1 MNNISDIKHAFYI
14 NLASRPD
21 RKQHVEEQLKIMGIN
36 GERFN
41 AIKLANGALGCSLSH
56 LKCLE
61 IAKEKKWTHLL
72 VIEDDIKFL
81 DPNLFKT
88 QMSKFLTNHK
98 SWDVV
103 IVGGNN
109 VPPYQKV
116 DDTCVKVSSCQTTTG
131 YLVNGH
137 YFDTLIENFRTG
149 IKQLIENPHLHILY
163 AIDKYWF
170 NLQKIHNWFLI
181 IPLTVTQREDY
192 SDIEKRATNYAQVM
206 TDLDKEWFFNKP
218 QQQQQL
224 PSNMVA
230 SSNKIAQLSITSEP
244 IKSNIKLNTGS
255 KPSMSINMKI

>member
-1 MNNISDIKHAFYI
+1 MNDISDIKHAFYI

-21 RKQHVEEQLKIMGIN
+21 RKQHVEEQLKIMDIPAQ
-36 GERFN
+36 RFN
-41 AIKLANGALGCSLSH
+41 AIKLANGALGCSMSH

-61 IAKEKKWTHLL
+61 TAKKNNWSHLL

-81 DPNLFKT
+81 DPNLFKK
-88 QMSKFLTNHK
+88 QMNTFLSNHK
-98 SWDVV
+98 GWDVV

-109 VPPYQKV
+109 VPPYQKI

-137 YFDTLIENFRTG
+137 YFDILIENFRTG
-149 IKQLIENPHLHILY
+149 IKKLIENPQSHVLY

-206 TDLDKEWFFNKP
+206 TDLDKEWLLKKQPN
-218 QQQQQL
+218 QM
-224 PSNMVA
+224 S
-230 SSNKIAQLSITSEP
+230 QLSIMSEP
-244 IKSNIKLNTGS
+244 IKNPIKMNSGY